1 MLLSKMNTEN
11 ISELDDFGLKW
22 MKWMKKSVIG
32 RIFLF
37 ACQLRTGYSTHKRSV
52 ELYVSYH

>member
-1 MLLSKMNTEN
+1 MNTEN